1 MEIRYKI
8 WLERK
13 REVIAGNGKINLLKI
28 IDELGSIQRAA
39 EKMGLSY
46 RHAWGMIQKME
57 RRAGF
62 KMVETTVG
70 GKEGGGATLTSQA
83 KELVRWYL
91 TFRDTLDKFIKEKFE
106 QEFKGKFNKLRGE
119 RRISSHAP
127 LGK

>member
-13 REVIAGNGKINLLKI
+13 REVIAGNGKINLLKT
-28 IDELGSIQRAA
+28 IDELGSIQKAA

-62 KMVETTVG
+62 KIVKTTIG
-70 GKEGGGATLTSQA
+70 GKEGGGALLTSQGE
-83 KELVRWYL
+83 KLVQGYL
-91 TFRDTLDKFIKEKFE
+91 TFRDNLDKFIKNKFK
-106 QEFKGKFNKLRGE
+106 QEFKGKFKKLRGVGE
-119 RRISSHAP
+119 
-127 LGK
+127 GK